1 MNRLGTSEEEQK
13 VNHLKQGDIY
23 KSENRYSEAIEEY
36 QKAIKIKKSQEA
48 LKSLTEW
55 LVRENR
61 CKEALSVYQELIE
74 INPNNFQ
81 SYSNLWEICIKLA
94 EEELCEDYID
104 TAIAYSNQAS
114 FVQEERKTRG
124 NMLDKSDKQIENL
137 YDLRTKIVRQKKV
150 KQIKDFETKILNI
163 FDCKSRDLEDEEE
176 ISKNK
181 RLRRLFE
188 GITTFKVFN
197 SLKPPIYRLLILVFS
212 NQIIYQYLFR
222 QNIRRFDENWRW

>member
-61 CKEALSVYQELIE
+61 CKEALPVYQELIE

-163 FDCKSRDLEDEEE
+163 FDCKARDLEDEEE

-188 GITTFKVFN
+188 GITTFK
-197 SLKPPIYRLLILVFS
+197 YLIL
-212 NQIIYQYLFR
+212 
-222 QNIRRFDENWRW
+222 